1 MEIKGI
7 GARIFQQ
14 CAGFLR
20 VGPTSSEDLK
30 KFYKQPGTN
39 KLDLT
44 DIHPESYTIALE
56 VIKKFH
62 LDVKDIGEQRF
73 IDAVNSILR
82 TVNIEQLSAEFS
94 APKET
99 VQLIC
104 DSLSK
109 PLNYDLRSVLP
120 QTALFRKGLVDINS
134 LSVGALLTG
143 RVSNVTH
150 FGCFVD
156 IGVGCNGLIHK
167 SRMNNLNLQIGDKV
181 EVKVINLEIERKRIG
196 LEAIKKL

>member
-1 MEIKGI
+1 M
-7 GARIFQQ
+7 
-14 CAGFLR
+14 
-20 VGPTSSEDLK
+20 K

-44 DIHPESYTIALE
+44 DIHPESYTTTLK
-56 VIKKFH
+56 VIKKLR
-62 LDVKDIGEQRF
+62 LDIKDIGEQRF
-73 IDAVNSILR
+73 IDAVNR
-82 TVNIEQLSAEFS
+82 TLPTLKIEELSSELDV
-94 APKET
+94 PKET

-109 PLNYDLRSVLP
+109 PLNFDLRNTRT
-120 QTALFRKGLVDINS
+120 QTALFKKGFMDINS
-134 LSVGALLTG
+134 LNLDMLLTG

-181 EVKVINLEIERKRIG
+181 EIKVINIEIDRKRIG